1 MESGESGLSSSEHLY
16 QVFQNSYNKV
26 AGVEDYNTAG
36 SESWGYGGSSQQQQ
50 GVPNGSVVSGSGAQG
65 DFSGDYRYTAY
76 EPSYYGQ
83 GSGYGEGGVYGGYV
97 DAVSSGVEASSVQG
111 GGGSSWGAYPSGQET
126 LHHPGTPNT
135 NNPNNT
141 TANST
146 TNPSSAQL
154 HPSPHLVKPEYE
166 DLLLSSSAA
175 VNQGNPGGVF
185 LPSSSEDFGSMLGSE
200 LLSEDGRRSRG
211 STTSST
217 KSSSG
222 KASSSRGG
230 GASSSAAA
238 AGKRKKVEESVDPMV
253 KAVRDKER
261 RFSNNTRERMRI
273 RDINDALTEL
283 GRICMSLD
291 GKERAEKP
299 QTKLGV
305 LNMAVDVITKLEQRV
320 RDKNLNPAVLCLNRN
335 EARGG
340 APTPSNPPPTQP
352 PSSVVMAQPPH
363 PQHIIP
369 QIPANNHYESPTMN
383 PPGR

>member
-1 MESGESGLSSSEHLY
+1 RIPQWTRDSPPSRH
-16 QVFQNSYNKV
+16 
-26 AGVEDYNTAG
+26 
-36 SESWGYGGSSQQQQ
+36 SQHQQ
-50 GVPNGSVVSGSGAQG
+50 S
-65 DFSGDYRYTAY
+65 
-76 EPSYYGQ
+76 
-83 GSGYGEGGVYGGYV
+83 
-97 DAVSSGVEASSVQG
+97 
-111 GGGSSWGAYPSGQET
+111 
-126 LHHPGTPNT
+126 H
-135 NNPNNT
+135 NT

-175 VNQGNPGGVF
+175 VNQGNPGG
-185 LPSSSEDFGSMLGSE
+185 DFGSMLGSE

-253 KAVRDKER
+253 KA
-261 RFSNNTRERMRI
+261 RMRI